1 MATIKDDTAERVYLP
16 MIDWAIASKR
26 WLTPMPAVFQPRYA
40 AEQFA
45 TRRAGN
51 RRVIIIMTI
60 IFDLFL
66 LAQFRSAPE
75 ILRASAV
82 LRLGAVTPVALAF
95 VLLDMNGRL
104 RRFYGLFLVTAAALP
119 TIVSAVLI
127 LMTDPQN
134 TTALSDIHATPL
146 ILLASG
152 VVARLT
158 PRELF
163 ANVVI
168 SVVCFCGAVSLAAF
182 VPVAQLGSLLLT
194 DLAIGTAAIVFNL
207 QVEARDRRLFLLRSA
222 DAISRAALAD
232 RNRGL
237 LAQTQTDGLTG
248 VANRR
253 CFDETLVDAWANA
266 VTSGGSLGL
275 IIMDIDDFKS
285 FNDVYGHLGGDECLR
300 LIAARARA
308 EVRTS
313 DLFARYG
320 GEEFAAILPGARLET
335 AVAIAER
342 IRLAVQD
349 LDLRHGG
356 QGEIARVSV
365 SLGVA
370 AMEPK
375 AADDMRLLVEMADAH
390 LYAAKRCGRNQVRWQ
405 AGADAPSAVRFG
417 GAVLDFKP
425 DAC

>member
-16 MIDWAIASKR
+16 LIDRAIASKR

-194 DLAIGTAAIVFNL
+194 DLAIGTAAI
-207 QVEARDRRLFLLRSA
+207 
-222 DAISRAALAD
+222 
-232 RNRGL
+232 
-237 LAQTQTDGLTG
+237 
-248 VANRR
+248 
-253 CFDETLVDAWANA
+253 
-266 VTSGGSLGL
+266 
-275 IIMDIDDFKS
+275 DDFKS

-356 QGEIARVSV
+356 QGEGARVSV

-417 GAVLDFKP
+417 AAVLDFKP